1 MATVYTY
8 EEAFQE
14 LQAIVSDIES
24 GQINVDELTA
34 KIQRAASLIAICKA
48 KLSASEME
56 VEKLLAKLHAAD
68 ESASSPVDEEE

>member
-68 ESASSPVDEEE
+68 ERASSPVDEEE